1 MKNKRNLFVV
11 LGAVAVVLTVG
22 AVSFF
27 GGNGEYKGAFVNF
40 GNVRV
45 VQDNPVTKAEF
56 AVMLVQNLNL
66 PLSPACNTFSDVP
79 VDVWYNQSVC
89 TLAANNI
96 IVGFADATFRPQ
108 QLLDRATA
116 ARFIQVAYGVNYNCP
131 LPKLFSD
138 LDSNAWYFESVNQLA
153 ARSLF
158 VTDVSIGGNFK
169 PLASLTRGAAQ
180 KWFAQAANLR

>member
-40 GNVRV
+40 NNIRV
-45 VQDNPVTKAEF
+45 LPDNPVTKAEF

-66 PLSPACNTFSDVP
+66 PLVPACNTFPDVP
-79 VDVWYNQSVC
+79 VDAWYNQAAC
-89 TLAANNI
+89 TLAENRI
-96 IVGFADATFRPQ
+96 IDSAYGFAPQ
-108 QLLDRATA
+108 LIVTRSVGASMIYRAYN
-116 ARFIQVAYGVNYNCP
+116 VSYNCP
-131 LPKLFSD
+131 LPKLFAD
-138 LDSNAWYFESVNQLA
+138 VNENMWYASRVNPLA
-153 ARSLF
+153 ALSLF
-158 VTDVSIGGNFK
+158 VTDVSIGSNFK
-169 PLASLTRGAAQ
+169 PDASLTRGAAQ